1 MKTYKVRVET
11 YDGRVTWWHEKS
23 KAKEASSIICDRV
36 CKQLFG
42 LNVRR
47 VEVTLEEV

>member
-11 YDGRVTWWHEKS
+11 YDGCVTWWHEKS
-23 KAKEASSIICDRV
+23 KAKKASSIICDRV

-42 LNVRR
+42 LNVHR
-47 VEVTLEEV
+47 VEVTLEEA